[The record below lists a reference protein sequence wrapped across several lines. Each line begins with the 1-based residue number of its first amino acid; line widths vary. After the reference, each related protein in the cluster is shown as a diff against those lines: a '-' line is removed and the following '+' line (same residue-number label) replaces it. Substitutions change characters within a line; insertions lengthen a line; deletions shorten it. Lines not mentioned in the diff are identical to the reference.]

1 MREVLAYFTDRE
13 AQIDAYDQLWKSN
26 TPWILAFDGLSG
38 NGKSTL
44 LDWLIANRC
53 QPAGTPHALLD
64 LYSSPMRQYA
74 PLLRAMAMALCPYL
88 EPAAYARYCTR
99 RQTILEALNRRRIEI
114 QAIQTV
120 TASEGSDLAGVHQQ
134 MDLSKLIR
142 DAERHARDELT
153 DAVLDLLGTLPGQV
167 VLFLDTYEA
176 LQRGGD
182 ADMEGWLWDE
192 LIGPARV
199 HCPGLRMI
207 VAGRDRLRMHSVAR
221 ACAPMKLVSFST
233 DECRAFLRK
242 REIKD
247 VSLQSAIYHL
257 TGGHPLLTDM
267 AAELWNLGR
276 ESGRPLTLAELDTA
290 PQVDGRVESRPEEW
304 LYGRILDH
312 LPPPIKSAARY
323 GVLLRRFDRGTLNEI
338 LPSGTRPLDEE
349 TFRQFTR
356 YSFIERRSQGDY
368 QAHDLVRRAQLAWL
382 QKADPAALAQFCT
395 RAEAYYRTRY
405 EKTCDPDH
413 LAEALY
419 FMCWHNEKDGCV
431 EWEKTVQ
438 THTLIAD
445 RERWR
450 GVVRILEGDEWT
462 EKPLGDMTTAIYA
475 YRRGRWHYYNAEW
488 DAALASYTQ
497 ALDLFRQVGDR
508 LGEANTRQAIG
519 DVQAFLKD
527 NDAALASYTQ
537 ALDLFRQVG
546 DRLGE
551 ANTRQAIGDVQAFL
565 KDNDAALASYTQAL
579 DLFRQIG
586 SRLGEANTLLAVAD
600 VVRSQQEWAESK
612 ALYDQ
617 AMHLYRA
624 IDDRYSLARVAYR
637 LGDWHAAQE
646 QRSEAAGYYR
656 QSIEIW
662 TSIGLHDLV
671 EQILVPRLKA
681 AIDQAE
687 SG

>member
-1 MREVLAYFTDRE
+1 
-13 AQIDAYDQLWKSN
+13 
-26 TPWILAFDGLSG
+26 
-38 NGKSTL
+38 
-44 LDWLIANRC
+44 
-53 QPAGTPHALLD
+53 
-64 LYSSPMRQYA
+64 
-74 PLLRAMAMALCPYL
+74 
-88 EPAAYARYCTR
+88 
-99 RQTILEALNRRRIEI
+99 
-114 QAIQTV
+114 
-120 TASEGSDLAGVHQQ
+120 
-134 MDLSKLIR
+134 
-142 DAERHARDELT
+142 
-153 DAVLDLLGTLPGQV
+153 
-167 VLFLDTYEA
+167 
-176 LQRGGD
+176 
-182 ADMEGWLWDE
+182 
-192 LIGPARV
+192 
-199 HCPGLRMI
+199 MI

-519 DVQAFLKD
+519 DVQP
-527 NDAALASYTQ
+527 
-537 ALDLFRQVG
+537 
-546 DRLGE
+546 
-551 ANTRQAIGDVQAFL
+551 FL